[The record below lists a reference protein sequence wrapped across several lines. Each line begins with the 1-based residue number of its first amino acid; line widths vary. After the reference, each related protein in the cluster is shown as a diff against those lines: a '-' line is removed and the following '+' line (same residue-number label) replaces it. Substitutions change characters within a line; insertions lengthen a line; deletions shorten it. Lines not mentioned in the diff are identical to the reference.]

1 MSYFPIVQVTDNQIP
16 RIQRVSPIGGAL
28 VEQTTRLVGA
38 SFGSAIDTQ
47 FWAAS
52 NNGAGSAGGVG
63 SSIATLTSGTANNG
77 YGSITTTRLARFL
90 FANPNLYRGAVRVT
104 AASVTNCTRR
114 FGAFTAAANPY
125 NTPTNGF
132 GFEISAAGV
141 LSCNTWSNGSAVQT
155 VNSGSFNGQVASYAI
170 DTNVHAYEITYFV
183 MGAWFFVDGVL
194 LHHFAPTTAILA
206 QNLTVP
212 STASIFN
219 SAGGTTSGT
228 MELWASS
235 ILRFGKELTRPK
247 SVRIS
252 TNTTTVCKL
261 GAGTLHAIILNNSPT
276 AGHTLTVYDNTT
288 NSSPIITVFTC
299 SATQTPFVIDIAPM
313 GVDFYTGL
321 TIVTATGATAG
332 DWLIIYD

>member
-1 MSYFPIVQVTDNQIP
+1 MSYFPVVQVIDNQIP
-16 RIQRVSPIGGAL
+16 KIQRISPIGSAL

-38 SFGSAIDTQ
+38 NFGSAIDTN
-47 FWAAS
+47 FWTATNS
-52 NNGAGSAGGVG
+52 GAGSASGVA

-77 YGSITTTRLARFL
+77 YGSITTSRPARFL
-90 FANPNLYRGAVRVT
+90 FANPNMYRGSVRVT

-141 LSCNTWSNGSAVQT
+141 LSCNTWSNGSVIET
-155 VNSGSFNGQVASYAI
+155 VNSGSFNGQVASYTI
-170 DTNVHAYEITYFV
+170 DTNVHAYEIVYFV
-183 MGAWFFVDGVL
+183 MGAWYFVDGVL
-194 LHHFAPTTAILA
+194 LHHFAPTTAIMA
-206 QNLTVP
+206 QTLTVP

-252 TNTTTVCKL
+252 TNATTVCKL
-261 GAGTLHAIILNNSPT
+261 GAGTVHAIVLNNSPSPT
-276 AGHTLTVYDNTT
+276 HTLTVYDNTAGSGT
-288 NSSPIITVFTC
+288 ILSLFTSSA
-299 SATQTPFVIDIAPM
+299 SQTPFVIDFAPM
-313 GVDFYTGL
+313 GLDFYTGL

>member
-1 MSYFPIVQVTDNQIP
+1 MSYFPIVQVTDNQVA

-38 SFGSAIDTQ
+38 SFGSSIDTN
-47 FWAAS
+47 FWTAS
-52 NNGAGSAGGVG
+52 NSGAGSASGVAN
-63 SSIATLTSGTANNG
+63 SIATLTSGTANNG
-77 YGSITTTRLARFL
+77 YGSITTARLARFL

-125 NTPTNGF
+125 NTPTNGV

-183 MGAWFFVDGVL
+183 MGVWFFVDGVL
-194 LHHFAPTTAILA
+194 LHHFAPTTGILA

-247 SVRIS
+247 SARIS
-252 TNTTTVCKL
+252 TNTTTTLKS
-261 GAGTLHAIILNNSPT
+261 GAGTIHSIVLNNSPSV
-276 AGHTLTVYDNTT
+276 GHTMTIYDNTAGSGT
-288 NSSPIITVFTC
+288 ILNLFTC
-299 SATQTPFVIDIAPM
+299 SASQTPFVINLAPL
-313 GVDFYTGL
+313 GLDFYTGL
-321 TIVTATGATAG
+321 TVVTATGATAG
-332 DWLIIYD
+332 DWLVIYD